1 MFRNIKKQCSVF
13 SPVSVFPLLSSPNHT
28 ITSVSVRPNGSPI
41 INCSNGVASS
51 YDMALTTWVKLSDRW
66 WANGSDVWQGRQRTS
81 NSQSARG
88 ILSSVEGSLS
98 GTPDAHTADKQR
110 PKWWTTALTLGHL
123 ETKLNSTKLLDSPQ
137 EYKHALLLYV
147 RRIADEGFRA
157 KAEELIKEL
166 FGPVF

>member
-1 MFRNIKKQCSVF
+1 
-13 SPVSVFPLLSSPNHT
+13 
-28 ITSVSVRPNGSPI
+28 
-41 INCSNGVASS
+41 
-51 YDMALTTWVKLSDRW
+51 MALTTWVKLSDRW